1 MPLTQGVLSA
11 ISACSATIWTSRKRC
26 EQILWDAFLVEE
38 TMKKTLRVLAVED
51 SEDDI
56 LLLSREL
63 RRSGYDLDIERVETA
78 EAMAASLDGRE
89 WDIILADYYLPLFGG
104 LEALNMVKERG
115 LDLPFII
122 VSGVIGEETA
132 VAAMKAGAHDYIMK
146 DNLARLSPAIDRALQ
161 EVFTRQERRRLED
174 QLRQAQKME
183 AVGLL
188 AGGIAH
194 DFNNIL
200 TAIMGYGSLLQ
211 SLLPTEDPL
220 RTYVDQILTASVKA
234 ATLTQSLLAFSRKQ
248 VLSIEPVDVN
258 GVIENIS
265 KLLSRIMGEHIE
277 VKTDL
282 SAIPLHVMADKGQ
295 LEQVLMNLATNSRDV
310 MPEGG
315 CFVVSTEMIEL
326 DDSYAQFGD
335 YLQTGKYVSISASDT
350 GFGMD
355 EETRQK
361 IFEPFFTTKEAGKG
375 TGLGL
380 SIVYGIIK
388 QHKGFVEVQSSRGR
402 GTTFRMLLP
411 MVEEGTESHNCQ
423 VQDRLAS
430 GGSETILVAEDNE
443 AVRDLVKD
451 VLEKSGYRVIH
462 AVDGEDAVARFNE
475 SPQAVDLA
483 LLDVVMPK
491 KGGVRVFE
499 ELQRGKPELKV
510 LFMSGYVNDVEARK
524 EISEKG
530 LSFLKKPLS
539 LDELLFKIREILD
552 R

>member
-1 MPLTQGVLSA
+1 MG
-11 ISACSATIWTSRKRC
+11 
-26 EQILWDAFLVEE
+26 
-38 TMKKTLRVLAVED
+38 KTLRVLAVED

-63 RRSGYDLDIERVETA
+63 SRNGYHPDIERVETP
-78 EAMAASLDGRE
+78 EAMAAALDNST
-89 WDIILADYYLPLFGG
+89 WDIILADYHLPLFSG
-104 LEALNMVKERG
+104 LEALNMVQARG

-146 DNLARLSPAIDRALQ
+146 DNLTRLSPAIDRALQ
-161 EVFTRQERRRLED
+161 EALMRQERRRLED
-174 QLRQAQKME
+174 QLLQAQKME

-211 SLLPTEDPL
+211 SLMPSDDPL
-220 RTYVDQILTASVKA
+220 RTYVNQIITASVKA
-234 ATLTQSLLAFSRKQ
+234 ASLTQSLLAFSRRQ
-248 VLSIEPVDVN
+248 VLSIEPVNVN
-258 GVIENIS
+258 ETIEDIIT
-265 KLLSRIMGEHIE
+265 LLSRIMGEHID
-277 VKTDL
+277 VRTDL
-282 SAIPLHVMADKGQ
+282 STSPLFILADKGQ

-315 CFVVSTEMIEL
+315 SFVISTEMVDL
-326 DDSYAQFGD
+326 DDSCAEFGE
-335 YLQTGKYVSISASDT
+335 YVQPGKYVSISVTDT
-350 GFGMD
+350 GCGMD

-361 IFEPFFTTKEAGKG
+361 IFEPFFTTKEAGRG

-380 SIVYGIIK
+380 AIVYGIIK
-388 QHKGFVEVQSSRGR
+388 QHKGFIEVISSRAR
-402 GTTFRMLLP
+402 GTTFRLLLP
-411 MVEEGTESHNCQ
+411 MVDERSEIRECSTRGKMAE
-423 VQDRLAS
+423 
-430 GGSETILVAEDNE
+430 GGSETILLAEDND
-443 AVRDLVKD
+443 AVRELIKD
-451 VLEKSGYRVIH
+451 VLEKSGYRVIQSM
-462 AVDGEDAVARFNE
+462 DGEDALTRFNE
-475 SPQAVDLA
+475 NPEAVDLA

-491 KGGVRVFE
+491 KSGVKVVDE
-499 ELQRGKPELKV
+499 MQRARPDIKV
-510 LFMSGYVNDVEARK
+510 LFMSGYVDDVEARR

-539 LDELLFKIREILD
+539 LEELLCRIREVLD

>member
-1 MPLTQGVLSA
+1 
-11 ISACSATIWTSRKRC
+11 
-26 EQILWDAFLVEE
+26 
-38 TMKKTLRVLAVED
+38 MKKTLRVLAVED

-63 RRSGYDLDIERVETA
+63 RRSGYDLDIERVETP

-89 WDIILADYYLPLFGG
+89 WDIILADYHLPLFGG
-104 LEALNMVKERG
+104 LEALDMVKERG

-248 VLSIEPVDVN
+248 VLSIEPVNVN

-277 VKTDL
+277 VKT
-282 SAIPLHVMADKGQ
+282 
-295 LEQVLMNLATNSRDV
+295 N
-310 MPEGG
+310 
-315 CFVVSTEMIEL
+315 
-326 DDSYAQFGD
+326 
-335 YLQTGKYVSISASDT
+335 
-350 GFGMD
+350 
-355 EETRQK
+355 
-361 IFEPFFTTKEAGKG
+361 
-375 TGLGL
+375 
-380 SIVYGIIK
+380 
-388 QHKGFVEVQSSRGR
+388 
-402 GTTFRMLLP
+402 
-411 MVEEGTESHNCQ
+411 
-423 VQDRLAS
+423 
-430 GGSETILVAEDNE
+430 
-443 AVRDLVKD
+443 
-451 VLEKSGYRVIH
+451 
-462 AVDGEDAVARFNE
+462 
-475 SPQAVDLA
+475 
-483 LLDVVMPK
+483 
-491 KGGVRVFE
+491 
-499 ELQRGKPELKV
+499 
-510 LFMSGYVNDVEARK
+510 
-524 EISEKG
+524 
-530 LSFLKKPLS
+530 
-539 LDELLFKIREILD
+539 
-552 R
+552 